1 MVVSLFSAR
10 WVLEA
15 LGQSDFGLYGVVG
28 SVILIITFLNG
39 GLSVGVGRFYAYS
52 IGRGHH
58 LPEEAVEDLKY
69 WFNTAFS
76 IHLVLPFIVIL
87 IGWPVGEYAIYNWL
101 TIPWVLQLVSWYSEF
116 I

>member
-1 MVVSLFSAR
+1 MVVSLFSAC

-52 IGRGHH
+52 IGRKDIIYQKKRR
-58 LPEEAVEDLKY
+58 LRIL
-69 WFNTAFS
+69 NT
-76 IHLVLPFIVIL
+76 
-87 IGWPVGEYAIYNWL
+87 GL
-101 TIPWVLQLVSWYSEF
+101 TRRFRYI
-116 I
+116 